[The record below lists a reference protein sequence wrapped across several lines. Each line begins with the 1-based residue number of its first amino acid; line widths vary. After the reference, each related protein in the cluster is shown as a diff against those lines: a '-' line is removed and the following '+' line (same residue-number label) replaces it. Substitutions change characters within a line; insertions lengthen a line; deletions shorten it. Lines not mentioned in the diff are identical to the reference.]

1 MGKSKVQ
8 RFSKGKSKK
17 DTWKKLQHPDLDD
30 FLVEQR
36 EDERLGVKAK
46 TDDELFVLD
55 QQGSE
60 SFFKAANSQ
69 QRVIRQAKKSKDGP
83 LVDFDSLRCNQI
95 LKPDSAVKDPVI
107 KRNRT
112 RLPSEKKHV
121 DMKLKDEIRRYK
133 QGQQAKAQAAD
144 STTDDGPTDP
154 WSAPNAKSV
163 ESILSDEWL
172 TDEAKR
178 NLLHNRSLHKVKKP
192 TTELKA
198 VEPPHPGLSVNPS
211 FADHQAIL
219 KETIELTKA
228 EITKEQKLIR
238 ATSTPKWVKDDD
250 EETDVKEE
258 IDVKS
263 EPESDDDDTKAGI
276 LKPKPKTRSQKRK
289 ARELNEQQRALQEKK
304 TKLKQEAEV
313 FRIKSLRKEIV
324 ETEKETKEK
333 LKKKIDRKIKHA
345 RFEQLVLSKH
355 KYKPLK
361 PDPLLSDEMAGTFLG
376 DAKNSIADLTL
387 ERFKSLQKRN
397 LIEPTVKQRMKRKYK
412 LKKYIRPSEKMEW
425 EKTGMWNGE
434 KLLNP
439 GDRQKSRRGPRR
451 N

>member
-8 RFSKGKSKK
+8 KFSKGRSKK
-17 DTWKKLQHPDLDD
+17 DTWKKLKHQDLDD

-46 TDDELFVLD
+46 TNDELFVLD

-60 SFFKAANSQ
+60 SFFKAANT
-69 QRVIRQAKKSKDGP
+69 QRRVTRQVKRKDGP

-107 KRNRT
+107 KRNRK
-112 RLPSEKKHV
+112 RLPAENKHV

-133 QGQQAKAQAAD
+133 QKQVKVQAAD
-144 STTDDGPTDP
+144 STTDDGPSDP
-154 WSAPNAKSV
+154 WSAPDAKSV
-163 ESILSDEWL
+163 ESILGDEWL
-172 TDEAKR
+172 SDNAKR
-178 NLLHNRSLHKVKKP
+178 NLLRNRSLHKIKKP

-198 VEPPHPGLSVNPS
+198 IEPPHPGLSVNPS

-219 KETIELTKA
+219 QKVVDLTKA

-238 ATSTPKWVKDDD
+238 ATSTPKYVKGDTD
-250 EETDVKEE
+250 EEADIKEE

-263 EPESDDDDTKAGI
+263 EPESDDEDSKAGI

-289 ARELNEQQRALQEKK
+289 AWELNEQQRALQEKK
-304 TKLKQEAEV
+304 NKLKQEAEV
-313 FRIKSLRKEIV
+313 FRIKSLRKEI
-324 ETEKETKEK
+324 TAAEKECKEK
-333 LKKKIDRKIKHA
+333 LQKKIDRKINHA
-345 RFEQLVLSKH
+345 RFGQLHLSKH

-397 LIEPTVKQRMKRKYK
+397 LIEPTVKQSMKRKYK
-412 LKKYIRPSEKMEW
+412 LKKYQRPSEKMEW

-434 KLLNP
+434 KLLVP
-439 GDRQKSRRGPRR
+439 GDRQRKQRGPRR
-451 N
+451 K